1 MNQRG
6 RWVLCMST
14 SRKNGLVWR
23 RHAHIRHFVSSVF
36 PSTLAAPRQ
45 RPKQS
50 QLYYNFTVWWFRC
63 ISSTSRIM
71 SRRGRT
77 APSVV
82 TRTPIYIISSP
93 NNAVDVDVDVD
104 VAITGTCWCLFPLRS
119 PKSSDLRANIL
130 QQLVTGVPG
139 VTIYVSL
146 WRPRT
151 TMYSPGTD
159 YQVRIRLDTS
169 YANLLCSWI
178 CGPLKKYLFVR
189 SHEL

>member
-1 MNQRG
+1 
-6 RWVLCMST
+6 
-14 SRKNGLVWR
+14 
-23 RHAHIRHFVSSVF
+23 
-36 PSTLAAPRQ
+36 
-45 RPKQS
+45 
-50 QLYYNFTVWWFRC
+50 
-63 ISSTSRIM
+63 M

-151 TMYSPGTD
+151 MYYVLTR
-159 YQVRIRLDTS
+159 Y
-169 YANLLCSWI
+169 
-178 CGPLKKYLFVR
+178 
-189 SHEL
+189 